1 MAKAKSILSSKV
13 CRNCGTDKPLSD
25 YHAMVDGAGGVRA
38 WCKSCTTARDRS
50 YRFKR
55 TFDASVA
62 EKACTRCKTIKP
74 RAMFP
79 KGEAP
84 GGLHSWCRQCTSDY
98 ARNRR
103 TRGIQPGERV
113 ARWKQQGIDATWDD
127 FLRMSAEQGGRCA
140 ICGLTEAETGRSHQ
154 LDHDHDTG
162 KPRGILC
169 LTCNSGI
176 GKLRDDPKLVQNAL
190 DYLTR

>member
-13 CRNCGTDKPLSD
+13 CRNCGTDKPLSS
-25 YHAMVDGAGGVRA
+25 YHAMTDGAGGVRA
-38 WCKSCTTARDRS
+38 WCKACSTARDRR
-50 YRFKR
+50 YRYKR
-55 TFDASVA
+55 AHDPSVL
-62 EKACTRCKTIKP
+62 EKACTKCKSIKP
-74 RAMFP
+74 RAMFS
-79 KGEAP
+79 KGEGP

-103 TRGIQPGERV
+103 STGIKPGERV
-113 ARWKQQGIDATWDD
+113 ARWKQQGIDATWEDY
-127 FLRMSAEQGGRCA
+127 LLMAAEQGGKCA
-140 ICGLTEAETGRSHQ
+140 ICGLTESELGRSHQ

-169 LTCNSGI
+169 LNCNSGI
-176 GKLRDDPKLVQNAL
+176 GKLKDDPKMVQKAL